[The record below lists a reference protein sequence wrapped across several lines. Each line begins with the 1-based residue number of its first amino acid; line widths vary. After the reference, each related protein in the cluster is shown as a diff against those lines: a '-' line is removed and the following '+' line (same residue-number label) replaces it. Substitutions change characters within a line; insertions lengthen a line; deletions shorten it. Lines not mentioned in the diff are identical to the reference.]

1 MTIWID
7 RNGPAH
13 DIRREIEKMEAL
25 LTDLKCFA
33 AKQFPTSRELEA
45 APLIDEY
52 KIDIRDRP
60 VLVGQAY
67 NHPRL
72 GTANVCTTELWA
84 IAPSLG
90 WARTW
95 SRFYRLG
102 FPDDGDA
109 GSSKW

>member
-7 RNGPAH
+7 RDGPRS
-13 DIRREIEKMEAL
+13 DIEREIEKAEAL
-25 LTDLKCFA
+25 LTDLKRFA
-33 AKQFPTSRELEA
+33 NRQFPTSGELEA

-52 KIDIRDRP
+52 QVNIISRP
-60 VLVGQAY
+60 ALIGQAY

-72 GTANVCTTELWA
+72 GTTSIQTTELWA
-84 IAPSLG
+84 IAPTLG

-102 FPDDGDA
+102 FPADDLGKAD
-109 GSSKW
+109 